1 MKEIVKIF
9 FEKIP
14 AEQLIQE
21 RTLTWKMLLPK
32 SRENRGLKFLKVIL
46 LVFFT
51 FLMLVPLSI
60 IVAITRCAFRNIG
73 KKIVH
78 LIKKSYIYLT
88 TNHLNT

>member
-1 MKEIVKIF
+1 MKKIFKIF

-32 SRENRGLKFLKVIL
+32 SRENAGLKFIKVIL

-60 IVAITRCAFRNIG
+60 IVAIIFRIR
-73 KKIVH
+73 
-78 LIKKSYIYLT
+78 
-88 TNHLNT
+88 

>member
-1 MKEIVKIF
+1 MKKIFKIF

-32 SRENRGLKFLKVIL
+32 SREDGGLKFLKIIL

-60 IVAITRCAFRNIG
+60 IVAIIFRIR
-73 KKIVH
+73 
-78 LIKKSYIYLT
+78 
-88 TNHLNT
+88 

>member
-1 MKEIVKIF
+1 MKKTFKIF

-32 SRENRGLKFLKVIL
+32 SREDGGLKFLKIIL

-60 IVAITRCAFRNIG
+60 IVAIIFRIR
-73 KKIVH
+73 
-78 LIKKSYIYLT
+78 
-88 TNHLNT
+88 

>member
-1 MKEIVKIF
+1 MEWRRDAQNWFLKTIIMKKIFKIF

-32 SRENRGLKFLKVIL
+32 SREDGGLKFLKIIL

-60 IVAITRCAFRNIG
+60 IVAIIFRIR
-73 KKIVH
+73 
-78 LIKKSYIYLT
+78 
-88 TNHLNT
+88 

>member
-1 MKEIVKIF
+1 MKKIFKIF

-32 SRENRGLKFLKVIL
+32 SREDGGLKFLKIIL
-46 LVFFT
+46 LVFYT

-60 IVAITRCAFRNIG
+60 IVAIIFRIR
-73 KKIVH
+73 
-78 LIKKSYIYLT
+78 
-88 TNHLNT
+88 

>member
-1 MKEIVKIF
+1 MERRRKTQNWILKTQMMKKIFKIF

-14 AEQLIQE
+14 VEQLNQE

-32 SRENRGLKFLKVIL
+32 SREDGGLKFLKIIL

-60 IVAITRCAFRNIG
+60 IVAIIFRIR
-73 KKIVH
+73 
-78 LIKKSYIYLT
+78 
-88 TNHLNT
+88 

>member
-1 MKEIVKIF
+1 MKKIFKIF

-32 SRENRGLKFLKVIL
+32 SREDGGLIFLKIIL

-60 IVAITRCAFRNIG
+60 IVAIIFRIR
-73 KKIVH
+73 
-78 LIKKSYIYLT
+78 
-88 TNHLNT
+88 

>member
-1 MKEIVKIF
+1 MKKIFKIF

-21 RTLTWKMLLPK
+21 RTLTGKMLLPK
-32 SRENRGLKFLKVIL
+32 SREDGGLKFLKIIL

-60 IVAITRCAFRNIG
+60 IVAIIFRIR
-73 KKIVH
+73 
-78 LIKKSYIYLT
+78 
-88 TNHLNT
+88 

>member
-1 MKEIVKIF
+1 MEWRRETQNWILKTLIMKKVFKIF

-14 AEQLIQE
+14 TEQLIQE

-32 SRENRGLKFLKVIL
+32 SRENGGLKFLKIII

-60 IVAITRCAFRNIG
+60 IVAIIFRIR
-73 KKIVH
+73 
-78 LIKKSYIYLT
+78 
-88 TNHLNT
+88 

>member
-1 MKEIVKIF
+1 MKKNFKIF

-21 RTLTWKMLLPK
+21 RTLTGKMLLPK
-32 SRENRGLKFLKVIL
+32 SREDGGLKFLKIIL

-60 IVAITRCAFRNIG
+60 IVAIIFRIR
-73 KKIVH
+73 
-78 LIKKSYIYLT
+78 
-88 TNHLNT
+88 

>member
-1 MKEIVKIF
+1 MKKIVKIF

-14 AEQLIQE
+14 AEQLNQE

-32 SRENRGLKFLKVIL
+32 SREDGGLKFLKIIL

-60 IVAITRCAFRNIG
+60 IVAIIFRIR
-73 KKIVH
+73 
-78 LIKKSYIYLT
+78 
-88 TNHLNT
+88 

>member
-1 MKEIVKIF
+1 MKKIVKIF

-14 AEQLIQE
+14 TEQLIQE

-32 SRENRGLKFLKVIL
+32 SRENGGLKFLKIIL

-60 IVAITRCAFRNIG
+60 IVAIIFRIR
-73 KKIVH
+73 
-78 LIKKSYIYLT
+78 
-88 TNHLNT
+88 

>member
-1 MKEIVKIF
+1 MKKIFKIF

-32 SRENRGLKFLKVIL
+32 SREDGGLKFLKIIL

-51 FLMLVPLSI
+51 FLMVFSLSI
-60 IVAITRCAFRNIG
+60 IVAIIFRIR
-73 KKIVH
+73 
-78 LIKKSYIYLT
+78 
-88 TNHLNT
+88 

>member
-1 MKEIVKIF
+1 MKKIFKIF

-21 RTLTWKMLLPK
+21 RRLTWKMLLPK
-32 SRENRGLKFLKVIL
+32 SREDGGLKFLKIIL

-60 IVAITRCAFRNIG
+60 IVAIIFRIR
-73 KKIVH
+73 
-78 LIKKSYIYLT
+78 
-88 TNHLNT
+88 

>member
-21 RTLTWKMLLPK
+21 RTLTWTMLLPK
-32 SRENRGLKFLKVIL
+32 SREDGGLKFLKIIL

-60 IVAITRCAFRNIG
+60 IVAIIFRIR
-73 KKIVH
+73 
-78 LIKKSYIYLT
+78 
-88 TNHLNT
+88 

>member
-1 MKEIVKIF
+1 MEWRRETQNWILKTIIIKKIFKIF

-32 SRENRGLKFLKVIL
+32 SREDGGLKFLKIIL

-60 IVAITRCAFRNIG
+60 IVAIIFRIR
-73 KKIVH
+73 
-78 LIKKSYIYLT
+78 
-88 TNHLNT
+88 

>member
-1 MKEIVKIF
+1 MKKIFKIF

-32 SRENRGLKFLKVIL
+32 SREDGGLKFLKIIL

-51 FLMLVPLSI
+51 FLVLVPLSI
-60 IVAITRCAFRNIG
+60 IVAIIFRIR
-73 KKIVH
+73 
-78 LIKKSYIYLT
+78 
-88 TNHLNT
+88 

>member
-1 MKEIVKIF
+1 MEWRRETQNWILKTIIMKKIFKIF

-32 SRENRGLKFLKVIL
+32 SREDGGLKFLKIIL

-60 IVAITRCAFRNIG
+60 IVAIIFRIR
-73 KKIVH
+73 
-78 LIKKSYIYLT
+78 
-88 TNHLNT
+88 

>member
-1 MKEIVKIF
+1 MKKIFKIF

-21 RTLTWKMLLPK
+21 RTLTWKILLPK
-32 SRENRGLKFLKVIL
+32 SREHGGLKFLKIIL

-60 IVAITRCAFRNIG
+60 IVAIILRIR
-73 KKIVH
+73 
-78 LIKKSYIYLT
+78 
-88 TNHLNT
+88 

>member
-1 MKEIVKIF
+1 MKKNFKIF

-32 SRENRGLKFLKVIL
+32 SREDGGLKFLKIIL

-60 IVAITRCAFRNIG
+60 IVAIIFRIR
-73 KKIVH
+73 
-78 LIKKSYIYLT
+78 
-88 TNHLNT
+88 

>member
-1 MKEIVKIF
+1 MKKIFKIF

-21 RTLTWKMLLPK
+21 RILTWKMLLPK
-32 SRENRGLKFLKVIL
+32 SREDGGLKFLKIIL

-60 IVAITRCAFRNIG
+60 IVAIIFRIR
-73 KKIVH
+73 
-78 LIKKSYIYLT
+78 
-88 TNHLNT
+88 

>member
-1 MKEIVKIF
+1 MKKIFKIF

-32 SRENRGLKFLKVIL
+32 SRENGGLKFIKVIL

-60 IVAITRCAFRNIG
+60 IVAIIFRIR
-73 KKIVH
+73 
-78 LIKKSYIYLT
+78 
-88 TNHLNT
+88 

>member
-1 MKEIVKIF
+1 MKKIFKIF

-21 RTLTWKMLLPK
+21 RTLTCKMLLPK
-32 SRENRGLKFLKVIL
+32 SREDGGLKFLKIIL

-60 IVAITRCAFRNIG
+60 IVAIIFRIR
-73 KKIVH
+73 
-78 LIKKSYIYLT
+78 
-88 TNHLNT
+88 

>member
-1 MKEIVKIF
+1 MKKIF
-9 FEKIP
+9 KICFEKIP

-32 SRENRGLKFLKVIL
+32 SREDGGLKFLKIIL

-60 IVAITRCAFRNIG
+60 IVAIIFRIR
-73 KKIVH
+73 
-78 LIKKSYIYLT
+78 
-88 TNHLNT
+88 

>member
-1 MKEIVKIF
+1 MKKIFKIF

-32 SRENRGLKFLKVIL
+32 SREDGGLTFLKIIL

-51 FLMLVPLSI
+51 FLVLVPLSI
-60 IVAITRCAFRNIG
+60 IVAIIFRIR
-73 KKIVH
+73 
-78 LIKKSYIYLT
+78 
-88 TNHLNT
+88 